1 MLNIKLLYKVWYRN
15 FIVWTKYI
23 RPSLVANLG
32 EPLLYL
38 LLMGY
43 GMGKIV
49 PEINGMKYIDFLA
62 PGLILSSVM
71 YAASFEA
78 TISSYTRMITQ
89 KTYDAIMATPVN
101 LSEIVAGEIVWSTT
115 KGLISSVFFV
125 AIMALF
131 GLVHSWIFSVS
142 IVAVIMDGLFFS
154 SLSMVFVGFSHS
166 YEFFNYFFTLILT
179 PFFLFSGIF
188 FPLNTLPE
196 WARRIAFYVPLT
208 PMVDLTRMSNKGILD
223 YQALLLSVIM
233 GLLSIPMG
241 IVSYKLIKKRLIR

>member
-1 MLNIKLLYKVWYRN
+1 MLNVKMIYKVWYRN
-15 FIVWTKYI
+15 LIVWTKYI
-23 RPSLVANLG
+23 KPSLVANLG

-43 GMGKIV
+43 GMGKLV
-49 PEINGMKYIDFLA
+49 PEINGIKYIDFLA
-62 PGLILSSVM
+62 PGLILSSAM

-89 KTYDAIMATPVN
+89 KTYDAIMVTPVN
-101 LSEIVAGEIVWSTT
+101 LSEIVSGEILWSTT
-115 KGLISSVFFV
+115 KGLISSIFFV
-125 AIMALF
+125 AIMAMF
-131 GLVHSWIFSVS
+131 GLVHSWLFIVS

-154 SLSMVFVGFSHS
+154 SFSMVFVGFSHS

-188 FPLNTLPE
+188 FPIDTLPE
-196 WARRIAFYVPLT
+196 WIRHIALYMPLT
-208 PMVDLTRMSNKGILD
+208 PMVDLARMSNNGIMD
-223 YQALLLSVIM
+223 YQALVLSIIM

-241 IVSYKLIKKRLIR
+241 IISYKLIKKRLIK

>member
-1 MLNIKLLYKVWYRN
+1 MISIKMVYKVWYRN
-15 FIVWTKYI
+15 FIVWTKYV

-43 GMGKIV
+43 GMGRIV

-62 PGLILSSVM
+62 PGLILSSAM

-78 TISSYTRMITQ
+78 TIASYTRMITQ
-89 KTYDAIMATPVN
+89 KTYDAIMVTPVN
-101 LSEIVAGEIVWSTT
+101 LSEIVAGEILWSTT
-115 KGLISSVFFV
+115 KGLISSIFFV
-125 AIMALF
+125 AIMAMF
-131 GLVHSWIFSVS
+131 GLVHSWLFGIAF
-142 IVAVIMDGLFFS
+142 VAVIMDGLFFS

-188 FPLNTLPE
+188 FPLNTLPQ
-196 WARRIAFYVPLT
+196 WARHLAFYVPLT
-208 PMVDLTRMSNKGILD
+208 PMVDLARMSNNGIMD
-223 YQALLLSVIM
+223 YPSLFLSIIM
-233 GLLSIPMG
+233 GMLSIPMG
-241 IVSYKLIKKRLIR
+241 IVSYRLIKKRLIR

>member
-1 MLNIKLLYKVWYRN
+1 MLQIKMVYKVWYRN
-15 FIVWTKYI
+15 LSVWTKYI
-23 RPSLVANLG
+23 KPSLVANLG

-43 GMGKIV
+43 GMGKLV
-49 PEINGMKYIDFLA
+49 PEINGIKYIDFLA
-62 PGLILSSVM
+62 PGLILSSAM

-89 KTYDAIMATPVN
+89 KTYDAIMVTPVN
-101 LSEIVAGEIVWSTT
+101 LSEIVSGEILWSTT

-125 AIMALF
+125 AIMAMF
-131 GLVHSWIFSVS
+131 GLVHSWLFIVS

-154 SLSMVFVGFSHS
+154 AFSMVFVGFSHS

-188 FPLNTLPE
+188 FPLDTLPQ
-196 WARRIAFYVPLT
+196 WIRHIAFYMPLT
-208 PMVDLTRMSNKGILD
+208 PMVDLARMSNIGILD
-223 YQALLLSVIM
+223 YKALLLSISM
-233 GLLSIPMG
+233 GMLSIPMG
-241 IVSYKLIKKRLIR
+241 ILSYTLIKRRLIK